1 MSIQKQSKVGKI
13 VLIVILV
20 LVLLVILVSLAGRGS
35 GNSASSGTASSGNNA
50 ASTSTA
56 AAAGAG
62 SQGYG
67 LGQTWTVDGQWALTV
82 DSITATDERN
92 QFDESNPAQVIVVT
106 YSYENLGYTSKIQDL
121 YISSLN
127 MKVIDSGQ
135 SVAST
140 YPGSLSNMPQTVPVG
155 ARCDG
160 AQACFGLN
168 NASSDI
174 TLTFSIY
181 DSHSKKQ
188 EATFNL
194 PVQ

>member
-1 MSIQKQSKVGKI
+1 MSIHKQSKVGKI

-35 GNSASSGTASSGNNA
+35 GSGASSGTASSGS
-50 ASTSTA
+50 STATAGTA
-56 AAAGAG
+56 AASA

-82 DSITATDERN
+82 DSVTATDERN
-92 QFDESNPAQVIVVT
+92 QFDNSNPAQVIIVT

-121 YISSLN
+121 YISSMD

-140 YPGSLSNMPQTVPVG
+140 YPSSLSNMPQTVPVG

-160 AQACFGLN
+160 AQASFGLN